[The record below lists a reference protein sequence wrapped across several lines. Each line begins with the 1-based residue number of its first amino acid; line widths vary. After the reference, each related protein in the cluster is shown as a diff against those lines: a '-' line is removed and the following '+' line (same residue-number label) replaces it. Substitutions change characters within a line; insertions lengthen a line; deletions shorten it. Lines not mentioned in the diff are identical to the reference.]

1 MNPLVRDVAQ
11 RELGDCNRM
20 HIIEPLDVID
30 CHNFEARAYLCLTD
44 SGGIQEECSSYGVP
58 VLVMRNTTER
68 PGGVQAGTLML
79 VGTDENSIYRNFNR
93 LLDDKKYTMQCVMR
107 AIRMG
112 MESLARGLLISLMK
126 KDIRHGTIKIVFNDN

>member
-1 MNPLVRDVAQ
+1 
-11 RELGDCNRM
+11 
-20 HIIEPLDVID
+20 
-30 CHNFEARAYLCLTD
+30 
-44 SGGIQEECSSYGVP
+44 
-58 VLVMRNTTER
+58 
-68 PGGVQAGTLML
+68 ML

>member
-68 PGGVQAGTLML
+68 PGGGYKQVH
-79 VGTDENSIYRNFNR
+79 S
-93 LLDDKKYTMQCVMR
+93 CW
-107 AIRMG
+107 
-112 MESLARGLLISLMK
+112 
-126 KDIRHGTIKIVFNDN
+126 